1 MKGPDG
7 SIIDSCEMEL
17 DDSRIYNATLEVTSL
32 KAGNASTLE
41 IYARDSKKTEHLV
54 YAELGFFSNYTIF
67 EKMRKVDKPEK
78 CDSSLSFSADGKT
91 MTVTASG
98 FKNPND
104 IGVVY
109 VYVWDKR
116 SVSAPTYYALTRVSE
131 ENGATYSVDID
142 ISKLDRNSVKVHLY
156 QRASGGW
163 TKIWKEV
170 KQ

>member
-1 MKGPDG
+1 MK
-7 SIIDSCEMEL
+7 IDS
-17 DDSRIYNATLEVTSL
+17 DRIYNATLEVTSL
-32 KAGNASTLE
+32 KTGVPGTLE
-41 IYARDSKKTEHLV
+41 IYARDAKKVEHLV
-54 YAELGFFSNYTIF
+54 YSESGFFSNNLIF
-67 EKMRKVDKPEK
+67 EKSRKVDRSEK
-78 CDSSLSFSADGKT
+78 CNSSLAFSADGKT

-116 SVSAPTYYALTRVSE
+116 SVASPQYYALTRISE

-163 TKIWKEV
+163 TKIWKDV
-170 KQ
+170 K